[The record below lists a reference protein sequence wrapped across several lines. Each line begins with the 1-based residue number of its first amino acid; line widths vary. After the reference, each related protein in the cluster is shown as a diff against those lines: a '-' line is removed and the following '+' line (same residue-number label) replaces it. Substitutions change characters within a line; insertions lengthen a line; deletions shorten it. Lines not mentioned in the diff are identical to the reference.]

1 MPVNSLTTFM
11 NVPYVLPGATAP
23 ADVVIQGIPYDLG
36 TTQRPGTRFGPE
48 AIRLASKALQW
59 EPERWPW
66 DFALGDRLRVVD
78 AGDIEFPTG
87 QTELMASAVI
97 ASTTALFRAGCRV
110 VSFGGDHYVSLPLL
124 RALHAVKGPV
134 AMLHF
139 DAHTDTDIAAHD
151 HHGVMFHHAAQEGLI
166 DVKATIQV
174 GIRTYFDRKT
184 HPYTVLD
191 ADWCNAHGAAAIVER
206 IKATI
211 GAGPIYLTFD
221 IDCLD
226 PAFAPGTGTPVA
238 GGLSS
243 ELVLRVLRALAG
255 IEIVGAD
262 VVEVSPPYD
271 NAQLTALA
279 GATIA
284 LDVLHLMAC
293 RR

>member
-1 MPVNSLTTFM
+1 MPISSLTTFM
-11 NVPYVLPGATAP
+11 NVPFAPPGSAAD
-23 ADVVIQGIPYDLG
+23 ADVVLQGIPYDLG

-78 AGDIEFPTG
+78 AGDVEFPIG
-87 QTELMASAVI
+87 QTGLMASAVI
-97 ASTTALFRAGCRV
+97 ASTTALFRAGRRV

-139 DAHTDTDIAAHD
+139 DAHTDTDVAAHD

-166 DVKATIQV
+166 DVKATVQV
-174 GIRTYFDRKT
+174 GIRTYYDRKT

-191 ADWCNAHGAAAIVER
+191 ADWCNGHGAAAIVER
-206 IKATI
+206 IKAAI
-211 GAGPIYLTFD
+211 GARPTYLTFD

-255 IEIVGAD
+255 IDLVGAD

-284 LDVLHLMAC
+284 LDVLYLMAC

>member
-11 NVPYVLPGATAP
+11 NVPFVPAGTTMP

-36 TTQRPGTRFGPE
+36 TTQRPGTRFGPD
-48 AIRLASKALQW
+48 AIRLASRALQW
-59 EPERWPW
+59 EPQRWPW
-66 DFALGDRLRVVD
+66 DFALAERLRVVD

-97 ASTTALFRAGCRV
+97 ASTTALLRAGRRV

-124 RALHAVKGPV
+124 RAHHAVHGPV

-139 DAHTDTDIAAHD
+139 DAHTDTDVAAHD
-151 HHGVMFHHAAQEGLI
+151 HHGVMFHHAAQEGLV
-166 DVKATIQV
+166 D
-174 GIRTYFDRKT
+174 IRTYNDRKA
-184 HPYTVLD
+184 HLYTVLD
-191 ADWCNAHGAAAIVER
+191 SDWCNGHGAAAIVER

-211 GAGPIYLTFD
+211 GARPTYLTFD

-243 ELVLRVLRALAG
+243 ELVLRVLRALEG
-255 IEIVGAD
+255 LEIVGAD

-271 NAQLTALA
+271 SAQLTALA

-284 LDVLHLMAC
+284 LDVLHVMAC